1 MYETHNGYFRI
12 IDKKTNQLIK
22 RLSYDKV
29 TAKERAVLRNKQD
42 DYAFY
47 CDCVEDNSIELK
59 IAANL
64 VIYPVQKN
72 ILDKHNP
79 ECPKYKS
86 VDSRDWT
93 YDSYTKT
100 YRASSY
106 NTAEMYIR
114 KLNQLIFQ
122 DATYTDRFATIK
134 GAYYSSKRLSNN
146 FGVRLSTLF
155 NPNKFDRNTEYFIYY
170 FLGQVKPVNGDLVKV
185 VCIDGAN
192 AERIQVF
199 ANKQE
204 FNKYFGQSQ
213 YYVIGEN
220 KLPLLIGGWVYLDDN
235 NNLILTD
242 FWLRAT
248 GKNGKLFF

>member
-1 MYETHNGYFRI
+1 MFETHNGYFRV
-12 IDKKTNQLIK
+12 IDKKTGKVK
-22 RLSYDKV
+22 RFSYDKV
-29 TAKERAVLRNKQD
+29 TAKERLVLRNNQD
-42 DYAFY
+42 DFEIY
-47 CDCVEDNSIELK
+47 CDCVPDNSIELK

-86 VDSRDWT
+86 PESRDWT

-100 YRASSY
+100 YRASAY

-114 KLNQLIFQ
+114 RLNQLIFQ
-122 DATYTDRFATIK
+122 DSTYTDRFATIK
-134 GAYYSSKRLSNN
+134 GAYYASKKLSNSY
-146 FGVRLSTLF
+146 GVRLSSMF
-155 NPNKFDRNTEYFIYY
+155 NPPKYDRDKEYFVYF
-170 FLGQVKPVNGDLVKV
+170 FLGQIKPASDDMVEV
-185 VCIDGAN
+185 VCIDGVGSD
-192 AERIQVF
+192 RISLF
-199 ANKQE
+199 ADKQE

-220 KLPLLIGGWVYLDDN
+220 KLPLLIGGWVYLDDQN
-235 NNLILTD
+235 RLVLTD